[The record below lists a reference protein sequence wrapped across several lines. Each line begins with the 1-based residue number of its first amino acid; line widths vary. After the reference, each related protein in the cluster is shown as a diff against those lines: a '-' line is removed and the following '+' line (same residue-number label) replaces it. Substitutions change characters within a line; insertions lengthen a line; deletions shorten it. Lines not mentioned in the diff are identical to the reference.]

1 MIEFLMTDPWQP
13 IGSFEL
19 ASTASAWPVAALQ
32 IYAFLV
38 DRTELKK
45 HVPS

>member
-19 ASTASAWPVAALQ
+19 ASAASAWS
-32 IYAFLV
+32 AFSGWI
-38 DRTELKK
+38 ELKK
-45 HVPS
+45 HIMPS